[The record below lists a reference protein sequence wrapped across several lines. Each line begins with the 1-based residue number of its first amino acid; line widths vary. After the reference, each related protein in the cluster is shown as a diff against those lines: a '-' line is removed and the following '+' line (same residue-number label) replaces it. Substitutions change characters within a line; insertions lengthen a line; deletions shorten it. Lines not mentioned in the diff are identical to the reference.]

1 MNFGVGLCRKLTLKN
16 SKKTKNMSV
25 KIIIHDAKRHIE
37 ATVTKYCEDLFRI
50 NTKINALRRTP
61 RDASFNYMPIMEGQK
76 LVDVIGEL
84 VRTMKGWLE
93 SPELFQNEND
103 ETTLFKMPA
112 NTAKSLFKREITGT
126 VVLCRNA
133 FFEVRGIYT
142 EDEVRLLV
150 LEKVR
155 KLRSQVDYLK
165 FRQESSDDNLE
176 YERLPIP
183 EEVRNEVWRRDQ
195 AKCTRCKSVFKL
207 EFDHI
212 IPVSRGGS
220 NTARNI
226 QLLCEIC
233 NRQKSDSIG

>member
-1 MNFGVGLCRKLTLKN
+1 
-16 SKKTKNMSV
+16 MSV
-25 KIIIHDAKRHIE
+25 TIFIHDARRHIE

-50 NTKINALRRTP
+50 NTILAELRRST
-61 RDASFNYMPIMEGQK
+61 REATLNHIEIQK
-76 LVDVIGEL
+76 GRELVDVMGEL
-84 VRTMKGWLE
+84 VRTMRGWLE
-93 SPELFQNEND
+93 KPELFQTEND

-133 FFEVRGIYT
+133 FFEVRGMYT
-142 EDEVRLLV
+142 EDEARLLV

-155 KLRSQVDYLK
+155 KLRSQVEYLK
-165 FRQESSDDNLE
+165 FRQKSPDDDLE
-176 YERLPIP
+176 YERLPIA

-195 AKCTRCKSVFKL
+195 GKCTRCTSVFKL

-212 IPVSRGGS
+212 IPVSKGGS

>member
-1 MNFGVGLCRKLTLKN
+1 
-16 SKKTKNMSV
+16 MSV

-50 NTKINALRRTP
+50 NTILAELKRSPREASLNHIEINKGR
-61 RDASFNYMPIMEGQK
+61 E
-76 LVDVIGEL
+76 LVDVMGEL
-84 VRTMKGWLE
+84 VRTMREWLGK
-93 SPELFQNEND
+93 PGLFQNEND

-142 EDEVRLLV
+142 EDEARLLV

-176 YERLPIP
+176 YERMPIP

-195 AKCTRCKSVFKL
+195 AKCTRCNSVFKL

>member
-1 MNFGVGLCRKLTLKN
+1 
-16 SKKTKNMSV
+16 MSV
-25 KIIIHDAKRHIE
+25 TIFIHDARKHIE
-37 ATVTKYCEDLFRI
+37 ATVTEFCEDLFRI

-93 SPELFQNEND
+93 SPELLQKEND
-103 ETTLFKMPA
+103 ETTVFEMPA
-112 NTAKSLFKREITGT
+112 TTAKSLFKRDIAGIII
-126 VVLCRNA
+126 LCRNA
-133 FFEVRGIYT
+133 FFEVKGLYSK
-142 EDEVRLLV
+142 DEARLLV

-165 FRQESSDDNLE
+165 FRQKSPDDPLE

-195 AKCTRCKSVFKL
+195 GKCTRCKSAFKL

-212 IPVSRGGS
+212 IPVSKGGS
-220 NTARNI
+220 NTSRNI
-226 QLLCEIC
+226 QLLCETC